1 MRKFKINAEMIA
13 SAALTALGIWVIT
26 ISIGYG
32 VWAVNKPAKG
42 FMPLLA
48 AGLMTF
54 CSLIWFI
61 QACRMAINEGAES
74 GGKKSKVAKFT
85 KNEAK
90 WIAIVTLLCI
100 CTIFL
105 MQWLGMYISLVI
117 FLLVWLKFINRFS
130 WSRTVLISAVITAS
144 LYLVFSVGLRIPF
157 PKMPGL
163 FI

>member
-1 MRKFKINAEMIA
+1 MRKLKLNAEMIA

-48 AGLMTF
+48 AGLMTV
-54 CSLIWFI
+54 CSLIWFV
-61 QACRMAINEGAES
+61 QACRMARNEGTQSAGKES
-74 GGKKSKVAKFT
+74 SVVKFT
-85 KNEAK
+85 NNEAK

-100 CTIFL
+100 CTVFL
-105 MQWLGMYISLVI
+105 MQWLGMYISLII
-117 FLLVWLKFINRFS
+117 FLLVWLKFINRFT
-130 WSRTVLISAVITAS
+130 WQKTVMVSIVITAS
-144 LYLVFSVGLRIPF
+144 LYLVFTVGLRIPF